1 MFIGFE
7 INKLILLL
15 HYDLAYIKAAC
26 GKFAHKLSH
35 TFDFASVL
43 IDWVSTAQ
51 SYGVIL
57 TLRLSPLPTQSLTE

>member
-15 HYDLAYIKAAC
+15 HYDLAYIKDAC

-35 TFDFASVL
+35 TLDFASVL